1 MVMVVAASVAAV
13 VVARGGGG
21 GEGGG
26 FCLRR
31 AELHEQRAEVVVQRH
46 TLGVGVGLLLARGA
60 EERQRARA
68 REGLLMPPP
77 RPVAAPHRVE
87 RCAARHRRHPP
98 CWLRRRRRLRLR
110 RCRVRAVRSLGRV
123 APVQPAARARLAH
136 ARRLRVPEL
145 AEGCEARGRGR
156 VPQRGGAEARV
167 LERGL
172 RGGEGRGR
180 ERHQWRCAPARMCTR
195 VDGVASRQRACSI
208 ATARSSK
215 PAARSVCARRSRSS
229 R

>member
-1 MVMVVAASVAAV
+1 MAAV
-13 VVARGGGG
+13 VVARGGSGG
-21 GEGGG
+21 GGGG

-31 AELHEQRAEVVVQRH
+31 AQLHEQRAEVVVQRH
-46 TLGVGVGLLLARGA
+46 TLWVGVGLLLARGA

-68 REGLLMPPP
+68 REGLLPPRP
-77 RPVAAPHRVE
+77 RPVAAPRRVE
-87 RCAARHRRHPP
+87 RRATRHRRHPP
-98 CWLRRRRRLRLR
+98 CWLRGQRRLRLR
-110 RCRVRAVRSLGRV
+110 RCRVRAVRSLGHV

-145 AEGCEARGRGR
+145 TEGCEARGRGR
-156 VPQRGGAEARV
+156 VPQRGWAEARV

-172 RGGEGRGR
+172 RGGGRGG
-180 ERHQWRCAPARMCTR
+180 EGGHQWRSARPHVHAR
-195 VDGVASRQRACSI
+195 GESGLARACSI

-215 PAARSVCARRSRSS
+215 PAARSVRARRSRSS